1 MFNIPSSKRLRRI
14 CPSLTNQSIYL
25 VMGCPNNKG
34 MCQVRVL
41 QKVSKTKTVG
51 ALVWKSFTHH
61 AEYMVNTEIAYRRY
75 WTSINPSRVGKLYP
89 SYSCS
94 KPYTTQQWTA
104 SQLWWGTGCSQAQDS
119 DHGQQGCHRGSRRHR
134 GLNRTAVSIPSGK
147 LTQLWKQLKQH
158 I

>member
-1 MFNIPSSKRLRRI
+1 MFNIPPSKRLRRI
-14 CPSLTNQSIYL
+14 CSSLTNQSIYL
-25 VMGCPNNKG
+25 AMGCPNNKG

-75 WTSINPSRVGKLYP
+75 WTSINPSRVGELYP

-94 KPYTTQQWTA
+94 KPYTTQQWTGRNCGGAPVARKPKTATMA
-104 SQLWWGTGCSQAQDS
+104 SKGAIEGPDGTGASI
-119 DHGQQGCHRGSRRHR
+119 GQQCQYPLGS
-134 GLNRTAVSIPSGK
+134 
-147 LTQLWKQLKQH
+147 
-158 I
+158 